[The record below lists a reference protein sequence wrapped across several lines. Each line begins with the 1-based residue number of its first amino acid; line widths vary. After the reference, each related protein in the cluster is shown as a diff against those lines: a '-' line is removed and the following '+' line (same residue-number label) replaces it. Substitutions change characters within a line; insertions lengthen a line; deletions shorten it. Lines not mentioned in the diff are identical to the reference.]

1 MPLLRPTPRL
11 KGDAMD
17 LDMDT
22 TKDALVVAK
31 NGAAAIDAVVGTLQR
46 LQSLFQSSKP
56 APVQEVRAALADLS
70 EKVMKAREENV
81 VLREQAIE
89 LRHQIIEMKRRE
101 DKFAGYEL
109 FETSLGAVVLRSGNG
124 VKPVHYLCPGCHDAG
139 VKTILQGDGDARQ
152 CTATPSHGWFQFQP
166 SQPIRRNRDEFY

>member
-1 MPLLRPTPRL
+1 MNF
-11 KGDAMD
+11 
-17 LDMDT
+17 DMDT
-22 TKDALVVAK
+22 TKDALVVAQH
-31 NGAAAIDAVVGTLQR
+31 GASAMNALIGTFER
-46 LQSLFQSSKP
+46 IKSMFQSPKQ
-56 APVQEVRAALADLS
+56 APQEEIRAAMVELE

-81 VLREQAIE
+81 MLREESIE

-109 FETSLGAVVLRSGNG
+109 FETSLGAVVFRSRDG

-139 VKTILQGDGDARQ
+139 IKTILQGDPDARQ